1 MRASLSYCLT
11 SVQGEA
17 EVLHHKGCVTVVK
30 VYKQLPDNDKS
41 AGLSPRIFSSIL
53 PNNQH
58 TFIRNDGFGVGLSHT
73 PWGRFSLDN
82 VF

>member
-1 MRASLSYCLT
+1 MATKLKSFPQMRASLSYCLT

-41 AGLSPRIFSSIL
+41 AGLSARIFSSIL

-58 TFIRNDGFGVGLSHT
+58 TFIIMTVLVSG
-73 PWGRFSLDN
+73 
-82 VF
+82 

>member
-1 MRASLSYCLT
+1 MATKLKSFPQMRASLSLCLT

-41 AGLSPRIFSSIL
+41 ARLSPRIFSSIL
-53 PNNQH
+53 PTNQH
-58 TFIRNDGFGVGLSHT
+58 TFIIMTVLVSG
-73 PWGRFSLDN
+73 
-82 VF
+82 

>member
-1 MRASLSYCLT
+1 MANKLKSFLEMRASLSYCLT

-58 TFIRNDGFGVGLSHT
+58 TFIIMTVSG
-73 PWGRFSLDN
+73 
-82 VF
+82 